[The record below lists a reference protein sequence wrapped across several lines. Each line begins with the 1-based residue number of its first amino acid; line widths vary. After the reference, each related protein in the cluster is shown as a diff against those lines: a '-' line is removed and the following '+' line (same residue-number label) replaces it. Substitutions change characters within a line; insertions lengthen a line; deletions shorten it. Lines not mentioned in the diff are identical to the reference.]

1 VGIWSRFRFPL
12 IVAALLLGSLILFS
26 LHAGRDYQSTIA
38 GRLLLEIVGP
48 MQGAVTAVGEA
59 VENVWDTYFALVHTA
74 KTNQDLKR
82 ELASLRQDLVRL
94 DELDQANQRLRSLLG
109 LRKELPY
116 PQLAAE
122 VVASDPSDHFRT
134 VIINK
139 GTKDGVTTNKPV
151 VHPQG
156 VVGRIIWASPHYA
169 KVLLLTDPNSGADV
183 IVQRSR
189 ARGVVQGMDK
199 DRLRLKYV
207 QRAQDVAVGD
217 RIITSGV
224 AGVFPPGIL
233 IGEVRKVDEEG
244 RGIFQRVEVA
254 PAVDF
259 ERLEEV
265 VVLLYQRD
273 FND

>member
-1 VGIWSRFRFPL
+1 
-12 IVAALLLGSLILFS
+12 
-26 LHAGRDYQSTIA
+26 
-38 GRLLLEIVGP
+38 
-48 MQGAVTAVGEA
+48 
-59 VENVWDTYFALVHTA
+59 
-74 KTNQDLKR
+74 
-82 ELASLRQDLVRL
+82 
-94 DELDQANQRLRSLLG
+94 
-109 LRKELPY
+109 
-116 PQLAAE
+116 LAAE